1 VSFTKAFSRL
11 SASAKAFAVGPAEA
25 SPGLG
30 LNPDELAALDS
41 SAHRIGVFFRL
52 ATDPIVRIWL
62 GVGAIEPGVNV
73 YDAVGATYLGFGEI
87 QSVPNF
93 KQLINGAAERVEFT
107 LSGVSGDVLQIAAN
121 GDAQDVKGKEL
132 AVGFAIMG
140 ADWKLL
146 GPIRW
151 CANYVA
157 DYLGIEQQPVE
168 DPNGDAVRILRL
180 SCGTTFTG
188 RRRPKFSY
196 FTNRDQQAR
205 SPGDRFCERVQIYAT
220 GFSKTWPTF
229 PDP

>member
-1 VSFTKAFSRL
+1 MDFNA
-11 SASAKAFAVGPAEA
+11 
-25 SPGLG
+25 
-30 LNPDELAALDS
+30 DELAALDS
-41 SAHRIGVFFRL
+41 RTQRIGVFFRL
-52 ATDPIVRIWL
+52 ETDPIVRIWL
-62 GVGAIEPGVNV
+62 GIGAIEPGVNV
-73 YDAVGATYLGFGEI
+73 FDPAGARYLGFG
-87 QSVPNF
+87 QMRNVPNF

-107 LSGVSGDVLQIAAN
+107 LSGVSGKVQEIAAA
-121 GDAQDVKGKEL
+121 GDAQDVKGKAL

-140 ADWKLL
+140 QDWKLL
-146 GPIRW
+146 GPVRW

-157 DYLGIEQQPVE
+157 DFLGIDNPAVDNPEA
-168 DPNGDAVRILRL
+168 DPIRTIRL